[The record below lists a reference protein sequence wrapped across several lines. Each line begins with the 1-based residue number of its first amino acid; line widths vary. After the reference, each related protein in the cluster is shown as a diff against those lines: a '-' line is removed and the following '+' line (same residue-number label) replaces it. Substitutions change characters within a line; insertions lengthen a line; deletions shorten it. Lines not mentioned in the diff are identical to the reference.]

1 MHKNIWEMIKECTAE
16 ESILCTVTDEDGNI
30 VNIVSQI
37 MYKPDG
43 SVFDK
48 SVMATNQSGILYPIS
63 THAPTPGAKQKQPKN
78 RVVFTKSKRFSQ
90 ASSYAYFSL

>member
-1 MHKNIWEMIKECTAE
+1 MRKNIWEMIKECTAE

-48 SVMATNQSGILYPIS
+48 SVMATNQNGILYPEHSSKIVMDAIS
-63 THAPTPGAKQKQPKN
+63 
-78 RVVFTKSKRFSQ
+78 REVKRLN
-90 ASSYAYFSL
+90 SLNN

>member
-1 MHKNIWEMIKECTAE
+1 MGIKMCENIGETIKESTSE

-48 SVMATNQSGILYPIS
+48 SVMATNQSGTLYPERSSKIVMDAIS
-63 THAPTPGAKQKQPKN
+63 
-78 RVVFTKSKRFSQ
+78 RETKRLN
-90 ASSYAYFSL
+90 A